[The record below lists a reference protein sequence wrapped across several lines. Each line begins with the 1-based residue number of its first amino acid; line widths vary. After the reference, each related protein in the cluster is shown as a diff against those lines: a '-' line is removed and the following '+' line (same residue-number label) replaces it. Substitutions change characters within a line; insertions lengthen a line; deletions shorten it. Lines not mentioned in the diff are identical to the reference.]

1 MLPSHSRLYMTR
13 QNATI
18 LAAGFSDGFLSP
30 KGTRSNKSSSLV
42 ADIVLSLWRE
52 IYSVWFTCEDSLSH
66 SIDPHA
72 GLICAWYNF
81 LHRESVKQLKGGQ
94 TTLKQEHF
102 DYKRINLWDGR
113 NYILMESMVPSVPG
127 NWTVHHF
134 LDKHGIYYV
143 QTNPA
148 PRAAVEY

>member
-1 MLPSHSRLYMTR
+1 MLPCHPRLYMTR
-13 QNATI
+13 RNATI
-18 LAAGFSDGFLSP
+18 LAAGFSNGFLSP
-30 KGTRSNKSSSLV
+30 KGTRSYKSSSLV
-42 ADIVLSLWRE
+42 ADIVLLPWRE
-52 IYSVWFTCEDSLSH
+52 IYSVWFTCEDSLAN

-72 GLICAWYNF
+72 GLICARYNF
-81 LHRESVKQLKGGQ
+81 LHQESVKQLRGGQ

-127 NWTVHHF
+127 NWRVHHF

-143 QTNPA
+143 QTNPE
-148 PRAAVEY
+148 PWAAVEY